1 MGRLRWTAAA
11 AAAALMAATAG
22 LTGGTVQA
30 DTPTAGPERPAPRPT
45 VELVARDPAV
55 NRADVAPQQ
64 LVLADADATIQ
75 VHGQLAD
82 VVLRL
87 RFLNPTSR
95 TLEGDFALQLPPG
108 AVVTGYGLDVNGVMV
123 PGTLMAREVAEEVYD
138 DTVRQGID
146 PGVARL
152 DDTNRFTTRVFPI
165 FPEQG
170 RTIEVR
176 LALPAG
182 PDGTIRLPLLSA
194 SPITRMRIDVAGAG
208 QVAVEGPLHQQ
219 LGAGRASGGV
229 WTATDAAGAS
239 VAITPT
245 EPGAVLA
252 RHASGAT
259 LFAIPVQA
267 RPAGQAGGLLR
278 IYWDGSRSTREAPRD
293 SEIAALEALV
303 ARARPASIEVVAL
316 NELPGQTAA
325 PRATVL
331 ATATPQALRAHLTG
345 LPTGGVTRF
354 AGLSAVRPARADH
367 CVLVSDGV
375 TTIDGFDGSRWPCP
389 LDTISAAPGQRAD
402 VLAAVAA
409 RTGGQHVDLRGAAPD
424 TVARALTG
432 ARADLAAIRASD
444 GTAVPYLVQ
453 RLPSGALIAIG
464 ERPAGD
470 GLVLE
475 TSSGSRSLSFSG
487 LADRSHQAAGAL
499 WGLSQASGLVA
510 AGQTDAEA
518 LTRVARRWQVLT
530 RETSFLVLERVQDYI
545 RAGIE
550 PPAILGADFA
560 GAYKTALA
568 EKEAGEAQA
577 RAVRLDQV
585 TFSWREMMAWW
596 EAPLQP
602 ASPAMPGRP
611 EDGEAG
617 PPTALPAGIPPPPA
631 PPPPPP
637 APPPPPPPPTP
648 PGLAPVAGAVS
659 DEMMARRA
667 PASAEGA
674 AADAAAPARSTG
686 IGLAPWSPERAY
698 LTPVRALDAGDG
710 PGFWRLYPQLEA
722 EYGVAPA
729 FYFDMAEWLFRFGP
743 RASAGAEAAR
753 IASTALDVPGASRQ
767 TRLIL
772 ASRLVRYGDFAG
784 AVRLYEQL
792 AATPPLK
799 PQALRSLAL
808 ALVTQADSG
817 TLSAEAARQARLRAL
832 DLLMRT
838 VLGVWEGAY
847 DGIEMISLMEANR
860 LAVRLRQDGVPAAQ
874 IEALL
879 PAALTRLLDVDLR
892 VTLEWNTD
900 RSDMDL
906 WVDEPSGERC
916 YYANSRTASGG
927 RISNDM
933 TNGFGPE
940 EYLLRRAPAGDY
952 VIQANVFRPDTL
964 DRNGVTSVT
973 VRLWRDWGRPTERM
987 ESFVAEIDASG
998 TGANANTIRA
1008 ATVRIGPPAAAPR

>member
-11 AAAALMAATAG
+11 AVIALVAATAG
-22 LTGGTVQA
+22 LAGGTVRA
-30 DTPTAGPERPAPRPT
+30 DTPAAGPERPAPRPT
-45 VELVARDPAV
+45 IELVARDPAL
-55 NRADVAPQQ
+55 NRADIAPQQ
-64 LVLADADATIQ
+64 LVLADADATIH

-87 RFLNPTSR
+87 RFLNPSSR

-152 DDTNRFTTRVFPI
+152 DDANRFTTRVFPI

-194 SPITRMRIDVAGAG
+194 SPVSRIRIDVDGAG

-229 WTATDAAGAS
+229 WTATDTTGAG
-239 VAITPT
+239 VAITPAA
-245 EPGAVLA
+245 PIPVLA
-252 RHASGAT
+252 RHGSGAT
-259 LFAIPVQA
+259 LFAIPVNA
-267 RPAGQAGGLLR
+267 RPAGQTGGLLR

-303 ARARPASIEVVAL
+303 ARTRPATIEVVAL

-325 PRATVL
+325 PRARVL
-331 ATATPQALRAHLTG
+331 SAATPQALRAHLTG

-354 AGLSAVRPARADH
+354 AGIAAVRSARADH
-367 CVLVSDGV
+367 CVLVTDGV
-375 TTIDGFDGSRWPCP
+375 TTIDGFDGGRWPCP
-389 LDTISAAPGQRAD
+389 LDTLSASPGQRAD

-409 RTGGQHVDLRGAAPD
+409 RTGGQHVDLRGAAAD
-424 TVARALTG
+424 TAAQALTG
-432 ARADLAAIRASD
+432 ARADLAGIRSSD
-444 GTAVPYLVQ
+444 GAAVPYLVQ
-453 RLPSGALIAIG
+453 RLPSGALLAIG
-464 ERPAGD
+464 ERPSGD
-470 GLVLE
+470 ALVLE
-475 TSSGSRSLSFSG
+475 TSAGSRTLSFAG
-487 LADRSHQAAGAL
+487 MADRSHQAAGAL

-518 LTRVARRWQVLT
+518 LTREARRWQVLT
-530 RETSFLVLERVQDYI
+530 RETSFLVLERVQDYV

-550 PPAILGADFA
+550 PPTVLGAEFA

-568 EKEAGEAQA
+568 AQEAAEGEA
-577 RAVRLDQV
+577 RAGRLERI
-585 TFSWREMMAWW
+585 TRSWQEMVAWW
-596 EAPLQP
+596 EQP
-602 ASPAMPGRP
+602 QRPAAD
-611 EDGEAG
+611 DGV
-617 PPTALPAGIPPPPA
+617 PPPPP

-637 APPPPPPPPTP
+637 APPPPPPPPP
-648 PGLAPVAGAVS
+648 PPSPEPGIAVEARAVS
-659 DEMMARRA
+659 SEAMARRGPDPAGGAQTGEA
-667 PASAEGA
+667 PAEAASDANA
-674 AADAAAPARSTG
+674 AARSGATG

-698 LTPVRALDAGDG
+698 LTPLRALEAGDG
-710 PGFWRLYPQLEA
+710 AGFWRLYPQLEA
-722 EYGVAPA
+722 EFGVAPA

-753 IASTALDVPGASRQ
+753 VAATALEVPGASRQ

-772 ASRLVRYGDFAG
+772 AARLVRYGDFAG

-808 ALVTQADSG
+808 ALAAQADSG
-817 TLSAEAARQARLRAL
+817 TLSAEASRQARLRAL
-832 DLLMRT
+832 ELLMRT

-847 DGIEMISLMEANR
+847 DGIEMVSLMEANR
-860 LAVRLRQDGVPAAQ
+860 IAAQLRRDGVPAAR
-874 IEALL
+874 IDALL
-879 PAALTRLLDVDLR
+879 PPALARVLDVDLR

-900 RSDMDL
+900 NSDMDL
-906 WVDEPSGERC
+906 WVSEPSGERC
-916 YYANSRTASGG
+916 YYGNSRTASGG

-933 TNGFGPE
+933 TDGFGPE

-952 VIQANVFRPDTL
+952 VIEANVFRPDTL
-964 DRNGVTSVT
+964 DRNGATSVT

-987 ESFVAEIDASG
+987 ESFVAEIDASR
-998 TGANANTIRA
+998 TDANANTIRA
-1008 ATVRIGPPAAAPR
+1008 ATVRIGPPAAVTPR